1 MIFARSRL
9 ELACERRLACTVL
22 FWAPWLS
29 DIFERFNDVFWQHS
43 DGCAFRVVCWALL
56 SDICERFNVL
66 FCSASATDGYEF
78 HEMVDVESCCLQISR
93 SKWFRMGS
101 DKQFGRSGLDFVIS
115 ETGGSM

>member
-1 MIFARSRL
+1 MMSFGSTAMAVHL
-9 ELACERRLACTVL
+9 ELCVG
-22 FWAPWLS
+22 LS
-29 DIFERFNDVFWQHS
+29 SLISARDSMFSFVPY
-43 DGCAFRVVCWALL
+43 L
-56 SDICERFNVL
+56 RFNVL